1 MLKGS
6 LLETASYA
14 PAPLRQ
20 SNPTPPTYPLPFFR
34 APPFP
39 CSLSPPPFF
48 HPLAFLHP
56 GAVGKSY
63 KSTKKCQILLKI
75 NSKCPN
81 YTIFLQQPLSLASL
95 AQPPSHVPTTLSP
108 PASPVHPFSRRLC
121 AVGKSYKSSE
131 KWQILQ
137 KINSNWRNYT
147 IFLQQARGWWW
158 GDLRRGKTSCR

>member
-131 KWQILQ
+131 MWQILL